1 MWIKEVFEEE
11 EDGEETETE
20 KEKPEVPSQVNS
32 LDLEDN
38 PFDKEDVKEGV
49 VKEKSKRIYVKE
61 IQQWMKTLEENRYKK
76 VPQADARRVAWF
88 VNNNMSENYD
98 EMPDSMRKKWS
109 KAAYGRERYLA
120 KEFIKHKKNEK
131 KLRESIQNIIKKK
144 ILNEWSSIRDPKKT
158 DLKWIRHI
166 QISTA
171 EPDVIRHDHI
181 KKTHKEMKKVDKKLA
196 QQFEKLGNK
205 YIKQR
210 EKTEKD
216 YYAAKDKLGDKKAGK
231 VFEKGMSVY
240 TKIGKELIKFTDD
253 NFNAVK

>member
-1 MWIKEVFEEE
+1 MKITKNQLKMWIKEVFEEE

-20 KEKPEVPSQVNS
+20 KETPEVPSQVNS

-76 VPQADARRVAWF
+76 VPQADTRRVAWF
-88 VNNNMSENYD
+88 VNNNMSENYE

-131 KLRESIQNIIKKK
+131 KLRESIQRII
-144 ILNEWSSIRDPKKT
+144 N
-158 DLKWIRHI
+158 
-166 QISTA
+166 
-171 EPDVIRHDHI
+171 
-181 KKTHKEMKKVDKKLA
+181 
-196 QQFEKLGNK
+196 
-205 YIKQR
+205 
-210 EKTEKD
+210 
-216 YYAAKDKLGDKKAGK
+216 
-231 VFEKGMSVY
+231 
-240 TKIGKELIKFTDD
+240 TKIRG
-253 NFNAVK
+253 